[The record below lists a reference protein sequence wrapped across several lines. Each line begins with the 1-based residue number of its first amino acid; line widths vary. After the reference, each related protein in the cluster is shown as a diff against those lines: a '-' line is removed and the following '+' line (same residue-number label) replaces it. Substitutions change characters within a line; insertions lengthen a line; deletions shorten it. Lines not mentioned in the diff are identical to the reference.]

1 MVTLALI
8 QQLKQ
13 SNISK
18 DGPKTSARVQEIWK
32 AASAAQK
39 QAVCDLSGSAKATV
53 YRIFKTGGI
62 SAKLALALSQVLNLD
77 PRYLTGE
84 ADERG
89 EYVEAD
95 VAKFL
100 SRLGYDKLLS
110 EQEKAARVAQRELAR
125 QKKEAAAAAAPAAS
139 AGAEEAPPAAA
150 EEKPVQKEAPTN
162 EIVTN
167 ADILI
172 LLQAL
177 EIRAKAGIPEAKQ
190 LLGQI
195 KILLLG
201 C

>member
-62 SAKLALALSQVLNLD
+62 SAKLALALSQVLDLD

-89 EYVEAD
+89 AYAEAD
-95 VAKFL
+95 AAKFL

-110 EQEKAARVAQRELAR
+110 DQEKAARIAQRELAR
-125 QKKEAAAAAAPAAS
+125 QKKEAPAPAAPA
-139 AGAEEAPPAAA
+139 AEEAPPAAPAAA
-150 EEKPVQKEAPTN
+150 EEKPALKEVPAN

-167 ADILI
+167 ADILV

-177 EIRAKAGIPEAKQ
+177 EIRAKAGIPEARQ

>member
-1 MVTLALI
+1 MITLALI

-53 YRIFKTGGI
+53 YRIFKTGGV
-62 SAKLALALSQVLNLD
+62 SAKLALALSQVLDLD

-84 ADERG
+84 VDDSGA
-89 EYVEAD
+89 YVEAD

-110 EQEKAARVAQRELAR
+110 DQEKAARVAQRELAR
-125 QKKEAAAAAAPAAS
+125 QKKEAAAPAAVT
-139 AGAEEAPPAAA
+139 EEAPAVVAA
-150 EEKPVQKEAPTN
+150 EEKPVLKEAPAN

-167 ADILI
+167 ADILV

-195 KILLLG
+195 KILLRG

>member
-62 SAKLALALSQVLNLD
+62 SVKLALAISQVLNLD

-84 ADERG
+84 VDERG
-89 EYVEAD
+89 AYADAD

-100 SRLGYDKLLS
+100 SRLGYDKLLND
-110 EQEKAARVAQRELAR
+110 QEKAARVAQRELAR
-125 QKKEAAAAAAPAAS
+125 QKKEAAAAVAAEEAPAAAPAAM
-139 AGAEEAPPAAA
+139 
-150 EEKPVQKEAPTN
+150 EEKPAAKEAPAS

-167 ADILI
+167 ADIVI

-177 EIRAKAGIPEAKQ
+177 EVRAKAGIPEAKQ

>member
-1 MVTLALI
+1 MISSELI
-8 QQLKQ
+8 QKLKQ

-18 DGPKTSARVQEIWK
+18 DGPKTSVRVQEVWK

-62 SAKLALALSQVLNLD
+62 SAKLAIALSQVLGLD

-89 EYVEAD
+89 EYAEAD
-95 VAKFL
+95 AAKFL
-100 SRLGYDKLLS
+100 SRLGYDKLLN

-125 QKKEAAAAAAPAAS
+125 QKKEAPAAP
-139 AGAEEAPPAAA
+139 GEEAPAAAA
-150 EEKPVQKEAPTN
+150 EEKPAAKEAPVN

-167 ADILI
+167 ADILV

-201 C
+201 F

>member
-1 MVTLALI
+1 MITSALI

-39 QAVCDLSGSAKATV
+39 QSVCELSGSAKATV

-84 ADERG
+84 ADDRG
-89 EYVEAD
+89 AYVEAD
-95 VAKFL
+95 VTKFL
-100 SRLGYDKLLS
+100 SRLGYDKLLN

-125 QKKEAAAAAAPAAS
+125 QKKEAPASASAAS
-139 AGAEEAPPAAA
+139 AGVEEAPPVAVP
-150 EEKPVQKEAPTN
+150 EEKPVAKEAPVKD
-162 EIVTN
+162 IVTN
-167 ADILI
+167 EDILV

>member
-1 MVTLALI
+1 MITSAMI

-18 DGPKTSARVQEIWK
+18 DGPKTSARVQKIWK

-39 QAVCDLSGSAKATV
+39 QAVCELSGSAKATV

-62 SAKLALALSQVLNLD
+62 SAKLALALSQVLDLD

-84 ADERG
+84 TDDHGTYA
-89 EYVEAD
+89 EAD
-95 VAKFL
+95 VTKFL

-110 EQEKAARVAQRELAR
+110 EMEKAARVAQRELAR
-125 QKKEAAAAAAPAAS
+125 QKKEAAAAASS
-139 AGAEEAPPAAA
+139 AGAEEAPAAVAA
-150 EEKPVQKEAPTN
+150 EEKPAAKEAPVKD
-162 EIVTN
+162 IVTN
-167 ADILI
+167 EDILV

-190 LLGQI
+190 LLAQI

>member
-62 SAKLALALSQVLNLD
+62 SVKLALAISQVLNLD

-89 EYVEAD
+89 AYADAD

-100 SRLGYDKLLS
+100 SRLGYDKLLND
-110 EQEKAARVAQRELAR
+110 QEKAARVAQRELAR
-125 QKKEAAAAAAPAAS
+125 QKKEAAAAVAAEEAPA
-139 AGAEEAPPAAA
+139 APPAAA
-150 EEKPVQKEAPTN
+150 EEKPAAKEAPAN

-167 ADILI
+167 ADIVI

>member
-1 MVTLALI
+1 MITSAMI

-39 QAVCDLSGSAKATV
+39 QAVCELSGSAKATV

-84 ADERG
+84 ADDRG
-89 EYVEAD
+89 DYAGAD
-95 VAKFL
+95 VTKFL
-100 SRLGYDKLLS
+100 SRLGYDKLLN

-125 QKKEAAAAAAPAAS
+125 QKKEAPAAVAENAPAA
-139 AGAEEAPPAAA
+139 AAA
-150 EEKPVQKEAPTN
+150 EEKPAAKEAPVKD
-162 EIVTN
+162 IVTN
-167 ADILI
+167 EDILV

>member
-84 ADERG
+84 LDARG
-89 EYVEAD
+89 EYADAD

-110 EQEKAARVAQRELAR
+110 DQEKAARVAQRELAR
-125 QKKEAAAAAAPAAS
+125 QKKEASVPA
-139 AGAEEAPPAAA
+139 AEEAPAAA
-150 EEKPVQKEAPTN
+150 EEKPAPKEAPAG

-167 ADILI
+167 EDILI
-172 LLQAL
+172 LLRAL
-177 EIRAKAGIPEAKQ
+177 EIRAKAGIPEARQ

>member
-84 ADERG
+84 LDDPG
-89 EYVEAD
+89 EYAD
-95 VAKFL
+95 GDVTKFL

-110 EQEKAARVAQRELAR
+110 DQEKAARVAQRELAR
-125 QKKEAAAAAAPAAS
+125 QKKEAAAAPAAET
-139 AGAEEAPPAAA
+139 EEAPAAAA
-150 EEKPVQKEAPTN
+150 EEKPAAKEAPAG

-167 ADILI
+167 ADIVI

>member
-1 MVTLALI
+1 MITSAMI

-39 QAVCDLSGSAKATV
+39 QAVCELSGSAKATV

-62 SAKLALALSQVLNLD
+62 SAKLAMALSQVLNLD

-84 ADERG
+84 SDDSGA
-89 EYVEAD
+89 YAEAD
-95 VAKFL
+95 VTKFL
-100 SRLGYDKLLS
+100 SRLGYDKLLN

-125 QKKEAAAAAAPAAS
+125 QKKEAPAPAA
-139 AGAEEAPPAAA
+139 EDAPVAAAA
-150 EEKPVQKEAPTN
+150 EEKPAAKEAPARD
-162 EIVTN
+162 IVTN
-167 ADILI
+167 EDILV

-190 LLGQI
+190 LLAQI

>member
-62 SAKLALALSQVLNLD
+62 SAKLALAISQVLNLD

-84 ADERG
+84 LDERG
-89 EYVEAD
+89 AYADAD

-110 EQEKAARVAQRELAR
+110 DQEKAARVAQRELAR
-125 QKKEAAAAAAPAAS
+125 QKKEAAAAVA
-139 AGAEEAPPAAA
+139 AEEAPAAAVA
-150 EEKPVQKEAPTN
+150 EEKPAAKEAPVN

-167 ADILI
+167 ADIAV

>member
-84 ADERG
+84 ADDRG
-89 EYVEAD
+89 TYADAD

-110 EQEKAARVAQRELAR
+110 DQEKAARVAQRELAR
-125 QKKEAAAAAAPAAS
+125 QKKEAPPAPP
-139 AGAEEAPPAAA
+139 AEEVPAAA
-150 EEKPVQKEAPTN
+150 EEKPVAKEAPVG

-167 ADILI
+167 QDILV

>member
-62 SAKLALALSQVLNLD
+62 SAKLSLALSQVLNLD

-84 ADERG
+84 VDERG
-89 EYVEAD
+89 TYAEAD
-95 VAKFL
+95 VVRFL

-125 QKKEAAAAAAPAAS
+125 QKKEATAAAAAT
-139 AGAEEAPPAAA
+139 EEAPAAAPAA
-150 EEKPVQKEAPTN
+150 EEKPVAKEAPAN

-167 ADILI
+167 EDILV

>member
-1 MVTLALI
+1 MISSELI
-8 QQLKQ
+8 QKLKQ

-18 DGPKTSARVQEIWK
+18 DGPKTSVRVQEIWK
-32 AASAAQK
+32 GASAAQK
-39 QAVCDLSGSAKATV
+39 QAVCELSGSAKATV

-62 SAKLALALSQVLNLD
+62 SAKLAIALSQVLGLD

-95 VAKFL
+95 AAKFL
-100 SRLGYDKLLS
+100 SRLGYDKLLN

-125 QKKEAAAAAAPAAS
+125 QKKEAPAAAP
-139 AGAEEAPPAAA
+139 GEEAPAAAA
-150 EEKPVQKEAPTN
+150 EEKPAAKEAPVN

-167 ADILI
+167 ADILV

-201 C
+201 F

>member
-1 MVTLALI
+1 MITSALI

-39 QAVCDLSGSAKATV
+39 QAVCELSGSAKATV

-62 SAKLALALSQVLNLD
+62 SAKLAMALSQVLNLN

-84 ADERG
+84 ADDCG
-89 EYVEAD
+89 EYAEAD
-95 VAKFL
+95 AVRFL

-110 EQEKAARVAQRELAR
+110 EQEKAARVAHRELAAR
-125 QKKEAAAAAAPAAS
+125 QRKEAALVAAEVPAV
-139 AGAEEAPPAAA
+139 PAT
-150 EEKPVQKEAPTN
+150 EEKPAHKNAPTGD
-162 EIVTN
+162 IVT
-167 ADILI
+167 AEDIVV
-172 LLQAL
+172 LLKAL
-177 EIRAKAGIPEAKQ
+177 EVRAKAGIPEAKQ
-190 LLGQI
+190 LLAQI

>member
-1 MVTLALI
+1 MVTLTLI

-84 ADERG
+84 VDDRG
-89 EYVEAD
+89 QYAEAD
-95 VAKFL
+95 VTKFL

-110 EQEKAARVAQRELAR
+110 DQEKAARVAQRELAR
-125 QKKEAAAAAAPAAS
+125 QKKEAPPPA
-139 AGAEEAPPAAA
+139 AEEAPMAAA
-150 EEKPVQKEAPTN
+150 EEKPVSKEAPVG

-167 ADILI
+167 EDILV

>member
-39 QAVCDLSGSAKATV
+39 QAVCELSGSAKATV

-84 ADERG
+84 VDGRG
-89 EYVEAD
+89 EYAEAD
-95 VAKFL
+95 VTKFL

-110 EQEKAARVAQRELAR
+110 DQEKAARVAQRELTR
-125 QKKEAAAAAAPAAS
+125 QKKEAPPPAAP
-139 AGAEEAPPAAA
+139 AEEAPAAAA
-150 EEKPVQKEAPTN
+150 EEKAASKEAPAN

-167 ADILI
+167 EDILV

>member
-62 SAKLALALSQVLNLD
+62 SAKLALALSQVLDLD

-84 ADERG
+84 VDDRG
-89 EYVEAD
+89 QYVEAD
-95 VAKFL
+95 VTKFL

-110 EQEKAARVAQRELAR
+110 DQEKAARVAQRELAR
-125 QKKEAAAAAAPAAS
+125 QKKEASPPA
-139 AGAEEAPPAAA
+139 AEEAPVAAAAA
-150 EEKPVQKEAPTN
+150 EEKPLSKEAPAG

-167 ADILI
+167 EDILV
-172 LLQAL
+172 LLRAL
-177 EIRAKAGIPEAKQ
+177 EVRAKAGIPEAKQ

>member
-1 MVTLALI
+1 MITLALI

-18 DGPKTSARVQEIWK
+18 DGPKTSGRVQEIWK

-84 ADERG
+84 ADDRG

-110 EQEKAARVAQRELAR
+110 EQEKAARVAQREIAR
-125 QKKEAAAAAAPAAS
+125 QKKEAPAPA
-139 AGAEEAPPAAA
+139 AEEAPAAV
-150 EEKPVQKEAPTN
+150 EEKPALKEAPAN

-167 ADILI
+167 ADILV

>member
-1 MVTLALI
+1 MVTLTLI

-32 AASAAQK
+32 ATTAAQK
-39 QAVCDLSGSAKATV
+39 QAVCELSGSAKATV

-77 PRYLTGE
+77 PRFLTGE
-84 ADERG
+84 VDERG
-89 EYVEAD
+89 AYADAD

-110 EQEKAARVAQRELAR
+110 DQEKAARVAQRELAR
-125 QKKEAAAAAAPAAS
+125 QKKEAKEAAAPAAT
-139 AGAEEAPPAAA
+139 EEAPAAA
-150 EEKPVQKEAPTN
+150 EEKKEAPVN

-167 ADILI
+167 EDILV
-172 LLQAL
+172 LLKAL
-177 EIRAKAGIPEAKQ
+177 EIRAKAGIPEARQ

>member
-18 DGPKTSARVQEIWK
+18 DGPKTSARVQEIWR

-62 SAKLALALSQVLNLD
+62 SAKLALAISQVLNLD

-84 ADERG
+84 VDERG
-89 EYVEAD
+89 NYADAD

-110 EQEKAARVAQRELAR
+110 DQEKAARVAQRELAR
-125 QKKEAAAAAAPAAS
+125 QKKEAAAVAEEAPAAPAAV
-139 AGAEEAPPAAA
+139 A
-150 EEKPVQKEAPTN
+150 EEKPVAKEAPTN

-167 ADILI
+167 ADIVV

>member
-1 MVTLALI
+1 MITSVLI

-18 DGPKTSARVQEIWK
+18 DGPKTGARVQEIWK
-32 AASAAQK
+32 AATAAQK
-39 QAVCDLSGSAKATV
+39 QAVCELSGSAKATV

-62 SAKLALALSQVLNLD
+62 SAKLAMALSQVLNLD

-84 ADERG
+84 ADDQG
-89 EYVEAD
+89 AYAEAD
-95 VAKFL
+95 VTKFL
-100 SRLGYDKLLS
+100 SRLGYDKLLN

-125 QKKEAAAAAAPAAS
+125 QKKEAPVTAT
-139 AGAEEAPPAAA
+139 AGAEEAPAAAA
-150 EEKPVQKEAPTN
+150 EEKPSAKEAPVKD
-162 EIVTN
+162 IVTN
-167 ADILI
+167 EDILV

>member
-1 MVTLALI
+1 MVNAAFI

-18 DGPKTSARVQEIWK
+18 DGTKTGKRVQELWKGATADSK
-32 AASAAQK
+32 AA
-39 QAVCDLSGSAKATV
+39 VCELAGSAKATV

-62 SAKLALALSQVLNLD
+62 SAKLAIALAQVLGVN

-84 ADERG
+84 ADEPG
-89 EYVEAD
+89 VYSEAD
-95 VAKFL
+95 AADFL
-100 SRLGYDKLLS
+100 SRLGYEKLLA
-110 EQEKAARVAQRELAR
+110 EQEKAVRRATREAARL
-125 QKKEAAAAAAPAAS
+125 KKEAEAAAAQEPD
-139 AGAEEAPPAAA
+139 A
-150 EEKPVQKEAPTN
+150 EEKPVVKEAPVG

-167 ADILI
+167 EDILI

-177 EIRAKAGIPEAKQ
+177 EVRAKAGNPDARQ

-201 C
+201 N

>member
-1 MVTLALI
+1 MITSALI

-39 QAVCDLSGSAKATV
+39 QTVCELSGSAKATV

-62 SAKLALALSQVLNLD
+62 SAKLAMALSQVLNLD

-84 ADERG
+84 ADDRG
-89 EYVEAD
+89 AYVEAD
-95 VAKFL
+95 VTKFL
-100 SRLGYDKLLS
+100 SRLGYDRLLN

-125 QKKEAAAAAAPAAS
+125 QKKEAPLPA
-139 AGAEEAPPAAA
+139 AEEAPVAVAT
-150 EEKPVQKEAPTN
+150 EEKPGAKEAPVRD
-162 EIVTN
+162 IVTN
-167 ADILI
+167 EDILV

-190 LLGQI
+190 LLAQI

>member
-1 MVTLALI
+1 MITLALI

-84 ADERG
+84 ADDRG

-110 EQEKAARVAQRELAR
+110 EQEKAARVAQREIAR
-125 QKKEAAAAAAPAAS
+125 QKKEAPAPA
-139 AGAEEAPPAAA
+139 AEEAPAAV
-150 EEKPVQKEAPTN
+150 EEKPALKEAPAN

-167 ADILI
+167 ADILV